1 MDRQPHL
8 EGDLVAL
15 RPLQPGDWDAL
26 FAIASQ
32 REIWAMHP
40 AHNRWQEPVFRAFFA
55 DALAQGGALAVI
67 DRASG
72 ALLGSS
78 RFQGYDPAAG
88 GSLEIGWT
96 FLDPAFWGRGYNRE
110 MKRLM
115 LAHAFASVERV
126 DFHVGESNWRSR
138 RALAN
143 IGAWLDESR
152 TEDVDVPGIG
162 TVRHLFYVVDRAGFA
177 GGPLAA

>member
-1 MDRQPHL
+1 MAYFMA
-8 EGDLVAL
+8 VA
-15 RPLQPGDWDAL
+15 
-26 FAIASQ
+26 
-32 REIWAMHP
+32 
-40 AHNRWQEPVFRAFFA
+40 NRK
-55 DALAQGGALAVI
+55 GGVGKSTI
-67 DRASG
+67 SV
-72 ALLGSS
+72 
-78 RFQGYDPAAG
+78 
-88 GSLEIGWT
+88 
-96 FLDPAFWGRGYNRE
+96 
-110 MKRLM
+110 M

>member
-15 RPLQPGDWDAL
+15 RPLQPDDWDAL

-67 DRASG
+67 ARASG
-72 ALLGSS
+72 ALIGSS

-96 FLDPAFWGRGYNRE
+96 FLGQAYWGRGYNRE

-115 LAHAFASVERV
+115 LAHAFTSVERV
-126 DFHVGESNWRSR
+126 DFHVGEGNWRSR

-162 TVRHLFYVVDRAGFA
+162 TVRHLFYVIDRAGFA